1 MNINDII
8 LYHKKYR
15 GNKIA
20 FNSRKGV
27 GKVIE
32 GIAMQVVQEQ
42 GGLVI
47 LRDYDNFPHCVSIL
61 TLEIA
66 DQEAGLLSSSVFDEI

>member
-1 MNINDII
+1 MNINEVV

-15 GNKIA
+15 GTKVT
-20 FNSRKGV
+20 FNSRKGA
-27 GKVIE
+27 GKVVE
-32 GIAMQVVQEQ
+32 GIAMQVVKEA

-61 TLEIA
+61 TLE
-66 DQEAGLLSSSVFDEI
+66 EV

>member
-1 MNINDII
+1 MKIEDVV

-15 GNKIA
+15 GNKVT
-20 FNSRKGV
+20 FNSRKGA

-32 GIAMQVVQEQ
+32 GIAVQVVKEA

-47 LRDYDNFPHCVSIL
+47 LRDYDNFPHCISIL
-61 TLEIA
+61 TLE
-66 DQEAGLLSSSVFDEI
+66 EI

>member
-1 MNINDII
+1 MKIEDVV

-32 GIAMQVVQEQ
+32 GIAIQVVQRE
-42 GGLVI
+42 GLII
-47 LRDYDNFPHCVSIL
+47 LRDYDNFPHCISIL
-61 TLEIA
+61 TLE
-66 DQEAGLLSSSVFDEI
+66 EIN